1 MRNLGPESIISVV
14 APFYNE
20 VNGIERFVEELEAEL
35 EKIGY
40 GDRHELIL
48 VNDGSTDGSDRE
60 LDRVAAKHAGK
71 IKVLH
76 LSRNF
81 GHSQAVYAGLEYAR
95 GQVVILMDSDMQD
108 DPTCFDLFLQKW
120 REGYDVAYSE
130 RSSRQESAPFRF
142 LFWLF
147 YRILSFMSDTHIPP
161 DAGNYALMDR
171 RVIETLLAL
180 PERNL
185 YVPGL
190 RAWVGFK
197 QIGVP
202 IPRRMRYDGTARTGL
217 KGKWDL
223 AFNAIFSFSYLPLIL
238 FRIFGFL
245 ALAVS
250 LALAIFALYHKLIS
264 GRAVT
269 AWASNLIT
277 VTFFGGLNLFGIG
290 IIGEYISRIYNEVR
304 GRPKYIVDRITGGD
318 KVSINGQD
326 ANGQNQEQ

>member
-1 MRNLGPESIISVV
+1 MRNLDPDALISVV

-20 VNGIERFVEELEAEL
+20 VNGIELFVEELEAEL

-40 GDRHELIL
+40 PDRHELIL
-48 VNDGSTDGSDRE
+48 VDDGSTDGSDRE
-60 LDRVAAKHAGK
+60 LDRVAANYAGK
-71 IKVLH
+71 VKVLH

-81 GHSQAVYAGLEYAR
+81 GHAQAVYAGLEHTR

-108 DPTCFDLFLQKW
+108 DPACFDLFLQKW
-120 REGYDVAYSE
+120 RKGYDVAYSE
-130 RSSRQESAPFRF
+130 RSSRQESASLRF

-171 RVIETLLAL
+171 RVVETLLSL

-197 QIGVP
+197 QVGVP
-202 IPRRMRYDGTARTGL
+202 IPRRMRYDGSARTGL

-223 AFNAIFSFSYLPLIL
+223 AFNAIFSFSYLPLII
-238 FRIFGFL
+238 FRILGIL

-250 LALAIFALYHKLIS
+250 LALAIFVFYHKLIT
-264 GRAVT
+264 GLAVT

-290 IIGEYISRIYNEVR
+290 IIGEYISRIYSEVR
-304 GRPKYIVDRITGGD
+304 GRPKYIVDRITTGD
-318 KVSINGQD
+318 TSSNHDPDEGR
-326 ANGQNQEQ
+326 